1 MKPLYTVSATVKGG
15 RTGTVE
21 TSDGVLK
28 LNLSMPEAMGGQGG
42 GGTNPEALFAAGYGA
57 CFASAL
63 ANVARKAGV
72 KAEDAEVTHHVS
84 IGKDEEDGGFRLA
97 VQIDV
102 KLPGVERA
110 KAQELLH
117 QAHDF
122 CPYSKAT
129 RGNIEVKLN
138 LVE

>member
-1 MKPLYTVSATVKGG
+1 MKPLYTATATVKGG

-28 LNLSMPEAMGGQGG
+28 LNLSMPESLGGAGG
-42 GGTNPEALFAAGYGA
+42 NGTNPEQLLAAGYGA

-72 KAEDAEVTHHVS
+72 KTEAAEVTHHVS
-84 IGKDEEDGGFRLA
+84 IGKDEGDGGFRLA
-97 VQIDV
+97 VEIDV
-102 KLPGVERA
+102 KLPGVEPA
-110 KAQELLH
+110 KARELLH

>member
-1 MKPLYTVSATVKGG
+1 MKTLYTATVTVKGG
-15 RTGTVE
+15 RTGSLE
-21 TSDGVLK
+21 SSDGVLK
-28 LNLSMPEAMGGQGG
+28 LDLSMPESMGGQGG
-42 GGTNPEALFAAGYGA
+42 NGTNPEQLFAAGYGA

-63 ANVARKAGV
+63 ANVAEKAGV
-72 KAEDAEVTHHVS
+72 NAENAEVTHHVG
-84 IGKDEEDGGFRLA
+84 IGKDESDGVFKLA
-97 VQIDV
+97 VEIDV
-102 KLPGVERA
+102 KLPGVERSQ
-110 KAQELLH
+110 AQELLH